1 MPEPG
6 YVYVLFNPSLKGLV
20 KIGGTARDPKGR
32 AEELSSATGVPTPF
46 EVAFEAYF
54 ADAVAAE
61 QFVHATL
68 TEKGFRRASNREF
81 FDMSLYAISTPV
93 RDVTPSHREALLGVR
108 DRVLQFGSESEPL
121 KRKIE
126 LVLFPEIAQHRDI
139 GRVVSVV
146 NGVVS
151 IAGATVFSKTIYRL
165 GSSWA
170 SDNRSSSLLISW
182 TKVLST
188 FVR

>member
-1 MPEPG
+1 VKLAEPG

-20 KIGGTARDPKGR
+20 KIGRTARDPKGR

-81 FDMSLYAISTPV
+81 FEMSLSDAVKTVVVAQGVLESCAP
-93 RDVTPSHREALLGVR
+93 RD
-108 DRVLQFGSESEPL
+108 SEGDS
-121 KRKIE
+121 
-126 LVLFPEIAQHRDI
+126 
-139 GRVVSVV
+139 GRV
-146 NGVVS
+146 
-151 IAGATVFSKTIYRL
+151 RC
-165 GSSWA
+165 
-170 SDNRSSSLLISW
+170 
-182 TKVLST
+182 
-188 FVR
+188 